1 MLTSNNINHT
11 NCLGYM
17 WDDEI
22 EKMLGIVES
31 RIFKCE
37 GERNNH
43 MLHYGQVFGNIFKR
57 RESKCCGVLMKH
69 RC

>member
-22 EKMLGIVES
+22 EKMLGIWSFVA
-31 RIFKCE
+31 
-37 GERNNH
+37 N
-43 MLHYGQVFGNIFKR
+43 M
-57 RESKCCGVLMKH
+57 
-69 RC
+69 